1 MARAVNWNN
10 VSMLTPGMK
19 NLGNQF
25 NARWPDRDGTSDGA
39 IGDYAHQQGI
49 SGHNPDDTQFHNAEW
64 DSDSDNTPEIR
75 AIDVD
80 SDLGGDVS
88 AQQVVDH
95 IRRLPNVSSVIWY
108 IIYNR
113 KIYVAPDFDPVT
125 YTGSSPHTEHIHFS
139 GAKSQAADN
148 NSTFDYQ
155 FEKLGDDMP
164 LNEADFN
171 EVENRAKAGI
181 ADFYWDA
188 YHAALNDDYY
198 KSKTPA
204 EQKAMRNARAIVTTV
219 SGGPTDL
226 TAVLN
231 GLASIDIPTAQ
242 ENAEAVVEA
251 LGGLDVDTLAE
262 TLRNVLGATKT
273 ADLKAAL

>member
-1 MARAVNWNN
+1 MAKAVNWNN
-10 VSMLTPGMK
+10 VDMLTPGMK

-25 NARWPDRDGTSDGA
+25 NARWPDRDGASDGA

-80 SDLGGDVS
+80 NDLGGDVS

-95 IRRLPNVSSVIWY
+95 IRKLPDVSSVLWY

-113 KIYVAPDFDPVT
+113 KIYVAPDFNPVDYKGT
-125 YTGSSPHTEHIHFS
+125 SPHTEHIHFS
-139 GAKSQAADN
+139 GARTQAADN
-148 NSTFDYQ
+148 NRTFDYQ
-155 FEKLGDDMP
+155 FEKLGEDMP
-164 LNEADFN
+164 LNNTDFD
-171 EVENRAKAGI
+171 EIENRTKAGI

-198 KSKTPA
+198 KGKTPA

-226 TAVLN
+226 TSVLTA
-231 GLASIDIPTAQ
+231 LAAIDVPTAV
-242 ENAEAVVEA
+242 ENAQAVVEA
-251 LGGLDVDTLAE
+251 LGGTDVDTIATTLKSALSASKLAE
-262 TLRNVLGATKT
+262 
-273 ADLKAAL
+273 LKAAL